1 MVWLTGACAGLLCV
15 CPLQEPIPTSLL
27 KLPTEHQSRAVKL
40 FMCVLKYCGDT
51 GEAPTIAQAVDTAQR
66 ILHQGLKRA
75 ELKDELYMQLVK
87 QTRSNPYAA
96 SRLKAWELFN
106 LVASA
111 MPPSKVS
118 YGWWVCGGCAA
129 CHCASRNGQNCI
141 PFLSWPALVCMV
153 MLEHMHSRTR

>member
-1 MVWLTGACAGLLCV
+1 MLACCV
-15 CPLQEPIPTSLL
+15 CALQEPIPTSLL
-27 KLPTEHQSRAVKL
+27 KLPAEHQSRAVKL
-40 FMCVLKYCGDT
+40 FLCVLKYCGDT

-111 MPPSKVS
+111 MPPSKVRRVGVAAGVACRMWFVVVGCQPQCLS
-118 YGWWVCGGCAA
+118 GCG
-129 CHCASRNGQNCI
+129 S
-141 PFLSWPALVCMV
+141 V
-153 MLEHMHSRTR
+153 